1 MTKILFKVPYRNHD
15 SRLLLYMFI
24 IVNHNILSYNQLVY
38 GLNTALVAL
47 VDEHQWLVLY
57 CANSSIDNIS
67 VCYCNMVEIKTH

>member
-1 MTKILFKVPYRNHD
+1 
-15 SRLLLYMFI
+15 MFI

-67 VCYCNMVEIKTH
+67 VCYCDMVEIKTH